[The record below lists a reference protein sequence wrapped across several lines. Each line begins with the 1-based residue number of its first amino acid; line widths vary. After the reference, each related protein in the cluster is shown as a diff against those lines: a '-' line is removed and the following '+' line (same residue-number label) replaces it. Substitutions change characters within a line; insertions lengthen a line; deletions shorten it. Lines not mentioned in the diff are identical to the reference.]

1 MQSGAFQTIPR
12 SLRVA
17 VKRQNRDN
25 PHKRVEIQQKRR
37 KNCPLEPELK
47 YSRKVEKITTINK
60 VFSKQDR
67 DRYDTIEVAPKFYP
81 LLMSQLLKNVF
92 KNSYPI
98 PYFDKCLTYYYCFWM
113 SSLMYKRIQIFTP
126 TLYFIFKIIFALI
139 VLDTNFT

>member
-1 MQSGAFQTIPR
+1 MKFWDNGNLCCEFKYKIISYYRNTEILKTVDSNVEVFYSCIEY
-12 SLRVA
+12 
-17 VKRQNRDN
+17 RDSK
-25 PHKRVEIQQKRR
+25 PPSPISPDRR
-37 KNCPLEPELK
+37 TSP
-47 YSRKVEKITTINK
+47 
-60 VFSKQDR
+60 FF
-67 DRYDTIEVAPKFYP
+67 TIEEAPKFYP

>member
-1 MQSGAFQTIPR
+1 MKFWDNGNLCCEFKYKIISYYRNTEILKTVDSNVEVFYSCIEY
-12 SLRVA
+12 
-17 VKRQNRDN
+17 RDSK
-25 PHKRVEIQQKRR
+25 PPSPFSPDRR
-37 KNCPLEPELK
+37 TSP
-47 YSRKVEKITTINK
+47 
-60 VFSKQDR
+60 FF
-67 DRYDTIEVAPKFYP
+67 TIEVAPKFYP